1 METAPNVN
9 FSLDFYSVQDT
20 KALNK
25 VRAVEVF
32 MNVRACVC
40 WRGCVC
46 VSVFIVGNLF
56 SEQLQMFEFYSD
68 KITIS
73 FT

>member
-9 FSLDFYSVQDT
+9 FSLDFYSIQDT

-40 WRGCVC
+40 
-46 VSVFIVGNLF
+46 VSVFIVGNF
-56 SEQLQMFEFYSD
+56 FNKQLQMFEFYSD